1 MKYLYAILPTP
12 TGDDYEPLAFASPDG
27 RFEIVTDGTLAAV
40 VSETTTPAYTDL
52 PRGDV
57 MRALAQH
64 QAAVEAL
71 MRGDSALL
79 PVKFGTVLAD
89 AEQVRQ
95 VLYLGR
101 PDFARAFELVGD
113 RGEMDVA
120 VTWDPARI
128 FGEIAQSP
136 EFIAL
141 KAEVEALP
149 PDKLMAGKVAVGRL
163 VKEQLDARRN
173 ALRDALVAEITPHA
187 ARWRLNPVMD
197 DSMVM
202 NVACLVNTDEA
213 TALEDRVYELDEQH
227 TGQLNFRLIGPLP
240 PYSFAT
246 VEARA
251 VKGEDV
257 AQASALLGLDGSRGR
272 HDGHSG
278 EFGSWTPEQVKY
290 AYYGQARRYH
300 PDAVGSDPDAL
311 AQFVHLTTA
320 YRLMTEVALRVPAGA
335 LAGDTPYI
343 LVRVGGPEG

>member
-1 MKYLYAILPTP
+1 MKYLYAILPAP
-12 TGDDYEPLAFASPDG
+12 TGGDYEPLAFASPDG
-27 RFEIVTDGTLAAV
+27 RFEVISDGALTAV
-40 VSETTTPAYTDL
+40 VSETTMPAYTDL

-71 MRGDSALL
+71 MHESALL

-89 AEQVRQ
+89 EGQVRN

-101 PDFARAFELVGD
+101 PDFERAFELVGG

-120 VTWDPARI
+120 VTWDPAHI
-128 FGEIAQSP
+128 FGEIAQMP
-136 EFIAL
+136 ELIAL
-141 KAEVEALP
+141 KAEVESLP
-149 PDKLMAGKVAVGRL
+149 PDKTWAGKVAVGRL
-163 VKEQLDARRN
+163 VKEQFDARRN

-197 DSMVM
+197 DTMVM

-227 TGQLNFRLIGPLP
+227 ARRLNFRLIGPLP

-251 VKGEDV
+251 VRDEDV
-257 AQASALLGLDGSRGR
+257 AQASALLGLSVSAHGGA
-272 HDGHSG
+272 
-278 EFGSWTPEQVKY
+278 FGDWTPEQVKY
-290 AYYGQARRYH
+290 AYYAQARRYH
-300 PDAVGSDPDAL
+300 PDAAGADPVAM
-311 AQFVHLTTA
+311 AQFVHLTAA
-320 YRLMTEVALRVPAGA
+320 YRLMTEVALRIPAGA
-335 LAGDTPYI
+335 PAGDAPYI

>member
-12 TGDDYEPLAFASPDG
+12 TGSDYDPVAFASPDG
-27 RFEIVTDGTLAAV
+27 RFEVVTDGTLAAV
-40 VSETTTPAYTDL
+40 VSQTTISGYTDL

-57 MRALAQH
+57 MRALTQH
-64 QAAVEAL
+64 QAAIEAL
-71 MRGDSALL
+71 MRKSMLL

-89 AEQVRQ
+89 VGLVRN

-101 PDFARAFELVGD
+101 ADFERAFELVGN
-113 RGEMDVA
+113 RGEVDVA

-136 EFIAL
+136 EFIAS

-149 PDKLMAGKVAVGRL
+149 PDKMIAGKVAVGRL
-163 VKEQLDARRN
+163 VKEQFDARRN
-173 ALRDALVAEITPHA
+173 ALRDVLVAEITPHA
-187 ARWRLNPVMD
+187 ARWRLNAVMD

-202 NVACLVNTDEA
+202 NVACLVNADEE

-251 VKGEDV
+251 VRGEDV
-257 AQASALLGLDGSRGR
+257 AQASELLGLSGN
-272 HDGHSG
+272 GHG
-278 EFGSWTPEQVKY
+278 ETFGSWTPEQVKY
-290 AYYGQARRYH
+290 AYYAQARLYH
-300 PDAVGSDPDAL
+300 PDAVGNDPVAL
-311 AQFVHLTTA
+311 AQFVHMTEA

-335 LAGDTPYI
+335 LAGATPYVI
-343 LVRVGGPEG
+343 VRVGGPEG

>member
-12 TGDDYEPLAFASPDG
+12 TGGDYEPLAFASPDG
-27 RFEIVTDGTLAAV
+27 RFEVITDGTLAAV
-40 VSETTTPAYTDL
+40 VSETTIPAYTDL

-57 MRALAQH
+57 MRALTQH

-89 AEQVRQ
+89 AGQVRN

-101 PDFARAFELVGD
+101 ADFQRAFELVGA
-113 RGEMDVA
+113 RSEIDVA

-149 PDKLMAGKVAVGRL
+149 PDKLLAGKVAVGRL

-202 NVACLVNTDEA
+202 NVACLVNVDEA

-257 AQASALLGLDGSRGR
+257 AQASALLGLNDNAHGGA
-272 HDGHSG
+272 
-278 EFGSWTPEQVKY
+278 FGSWTPEQVKY

-300 PDAVGSDPDAL
+300 PDAVGNDPAAL
-311 AQFVHLTTA
+311 AQFMHVTTA

-335 LAGDTPYI
+335 LAGDTPYV

>member
-12 TGDDYEPLAFASPDG
+12 TGNDYEPMAFASPDG
-27 RFEIVTDGTLAAV
+27 RFEVISDGTLAAV
-40 VSETTTPAYTDL
+40 VSETTIGAYTDL
-52 PRGDV
+52 PRGDL

-71 MRGDSALL
+71 MGAAALL

-89 AEQVRQ
+89 EGQVRN
-95 VLYLGR
+95 VLYLGGA
-101 PDFARAFELVGD
+101 DFQRAFELVGD
-113 RGEMDVA
+113 RGEVDVA

-128 FGEIAQSP
+128 FGEIAQTP

-149 PDKLMAGKVAVGRL
+149 PEKVLAGKVAVGRL

-202 NVACLVNTDEA
+202 NVACLVNVDEE

-251 VKGEDV
+251 VRGEDV
-257 AQASALLGLDGSRGR
+257 TQASVLLGLNGN
-272 HDGHSG
+272 GHG
-278 EFGSWTPEQVKY
+278 GAFGSWTPEQVKY
-290 AYYGQARRYH
+290 AYYAQARLYH
-300 PDAVGSDPDAL
+300 PDAVGNDPAAL
-311 AQFVHLTTA
+311 TQFVHLTAA

-335 LAGDTPYI
+335 LAQGDQPYL

>member
-12 TGDDYEPLAFASPDG
+12 IGGDYEPRAFASPDG
-27 RFEIVTDGTLAAV
+27 RFEVITDETLAAV
-40 VSETTTPAYTDL
+40 VSETTIPAYTDL

-57 MRALAQH
+57 MRALVQH
-64 QAAVEAL
+64 QAAVETL
-71 MRGDSALL
+71 MRDSALL

-89 AEQVRQ
+89 EGQVRN

-101 PDFARAFELVGD
+101 ADFERAFELVGD
-113 RGEMDVA
+113 RGEVDVA

-128 FGEIAQSP
+128 FGEIAQTP

-149 PDKLMAGKVAVGRL
+149 PDKMLAGKVAVGRL

-202 NVACLVNTDEA
+202 NVACLVNVDEE

-251 VKGEDV
+251 VRGEDV
-257 AQASALLGLDGSRGR
+257 TQASVLLGLNDN
-272 HDGHSG
+272 GHG
-278 EFGSWTPEQVKY
+278 GAFGSWTPEQVKY
-290 AYYGQARRYH
+290 AYYAQARLYH
-300 PDAVGSDPDAL
+300 PDAVGNDPA
-311 AQFVHLTTA
+311 AMTQFVHLTTA

-335 LAGDTPYI
+335 LAGETPYV
-343 LVRVGGPEG
+343 LVRVGGPEA

>member
-12 TGDDYEPLAFASPDG
+12 TGGDYEPLAFASPDG
-27 RFEIVTDGTLAAV
+27 RFEVVTDGTLAAV
-40 VSETTTPAYTDL
+40 VSETLIGAYTDL

-64 QAAVEAL
+64 QAAVETL
-71 MRGDSALL
+71 MRGASVLL

-89 AEQVRQ
+89 EGQVRN

-101 PDFARAFELVGD
+101 ADFERAFDLVGD
-113 RGEMDVA
+113 RGEVDVA

-128 FGEIAQSP
+128 FDEIALTP

-141 KAEVEALP
+141 KDEVESLP
-149 PDKLMAGKVAVGRL
+149 PDKQMAGKVAVGRL

-187 ARWRLNPVMD
+187 TRWRLNPVMD

-202 NVACLVNTDEA
+202 NVACLVNVDEE

-251 VKGEDV
+251 VRGEDV
-257 AQASALLGLDGSRGR
+257 TQASTLLGLND
-272 HDGHSG
+272 DGHG
-278 EFGSWTPEQVKY
+278 GAFGSWTPEQVKY
-290 AYYGQARRYH
+290 AYYAQARRYH
-300 PDAVGSDPDAL
+300 PDAVGNDPAAL

-320 YRLMTEVALRVPAGA
+320 YRLMTEVAMRVPADA